1 MSSGIANSTID
12 MLSGQDAFRMR
23 MEEQCRQI
31 LRYRQVMLRESGR
44 NISPD
49 EAALE
54 WIERFAATFD
64 QS

>member
-1 MSSGIANSTID
+1 

-31 LRYRQVMLRESGR
+31 LHYRQVMLRESGR
-44 NISPD
+44 NISSD

>member
-1 MSSGIANSTID
+1 MSSGTANSTID
-12 MLSGQDAFRMR
+12 TLSGQDAFRMR

-31 LRYRQVMLRESGR
+31 LHYRQVMRRESGR
-44 NISPD
+44 NVSSD